1 MAPIPG
7 GTALHL
13 GILFRNNCI
22 HNTVCANENLIHF
35 SGNLQRIMKGI
46 VKARILSLLL
56 LSFFTVGL
64 SARGQ
69 TYRGSIRGTVTDS
82 SQARLSGAIVKL
94 VNLAT
99 GDLRTTASG
108 DDGEFVV
115 SLLPPG
121 SYRLEVEQGAY
132 KKHTQYLLLRVN
144 QELRIDVTLE
154 VGPIAEEVVVTAPQ
168 APLKKDSP
176 AIGTVIENHQITGLP
191 LDGRNFLELSL
202 LVPGAVPAAQG
213 SAGSV
218 RGDFAFNVNGARED
232 SNNFLLDG
240 VYNVDPK
247 LNTFSVKPPADA
259 IREFEVLTS
268 SYDASFGRNAG
279 AQINVVLKSGSNAYH
294 GTAYEFLRNGALDAR
309 NYFALPEEKA
319 PKYQRNQFGFS
330 LGGPVV
336 KNRAFFFA
344 DYEGT
349 RVREGITRVTN
360 VPTLAERMG
369 DFSRSLFR
377 APINPFT
384 QQPFPDNKIPEA
396 FISPIGLAIAA
407 LYPAPNRAA
416 RFQNFVSSPTLRDRD
431 DHFDA
436 RLDYS
441 ISAVSELTFRYSFAD
456 RKLFEPFSGLSFAA
470 VPGFGNEV
478 PRRAQN
484 LMISET
490 HIFSPAFV
498 NEARVAFNRVASAV
512 RQENAGV
519 SINERVGLPELS
531 NNPRDFGL
539 SFITVSGFSRLG
551 HEFNNPQQS
560 AINMFQLLDGAS
572 YARGRH
578 LVKFG
583 FDFRAAQQ
591 NAFRDVQSRGFLTFS
606 DQTPLTGNA
615 LADLLLGLPTLTGGA
630 RLDNQQHLRT
640 ESYNLY
646 INDSFRLRPSLTVSA
661 GLRYEYNSPP
671 VDAQDRAALYDAATR
686 SLVAV
691 GTGGMPR
698 GGYEPDKNN
707 FAPRVGLA
715 WSLGGKGNTV
725 VRAGYG
731 VYYDQ
736 SALAPGEGLYFN
748 APYFDLNLFFSL
760 PGLPLTLNNPFP
772 SQFPFALPD
781 SAFAFERDLRTAYMQ
796 HWSLSVQQ
804 QLGRSRVIEA
814 AYVGSKGTKLL
825 TARDINQPRPSPAPV
840 NPRPVP
846 QFDDITLEEASANSS
861 YNSLQVRFQ
870 QSLDFGL
877 SFLSSYTWSK
887 SIDNASGFFTSAGDP
902 NFPQDSLNT
911 RAERGRS
918 NFDVRHRLSLS
929 YGCDFPFGRGRHML
943 ADDGW
948 LTTALTGWQ
957 TYGIVTLQ
965 SGRPFTVALLPEID
979 NSNTGRSN
987 LGFGANDRPNIV
999 GSPKLENRGPDQW
1012 FATAAFALPPRGS
1025 FGNAGRNI
1033 LDGPAFQNFNAS
1045 LVKNTRLREGMDLQF
1060 RAEAFNLFNHPN
1072 FDLPDNFFGSPTFGQ
1087 ILSAQS
1093 PRHIQFGLKLLF

>member
-1 MAPIPG
+1 MK
-7 GTALHL
+7 
-13 GILFRNNCI
+13 
-22 HNTVCANENLIHF
+22 
-35 SGNLQRIMKGI
+35 SRII
-46 VKARILSLLL
+46 SLLL
-56 LSFFTVGL
+56 LSFLTLEL
-64 SARGQ
+64 SALGQ

-82 SQARLSGAIVKL
+82 SQARLTGALVKV
-94 VNLAT
+94 VNAGT
-99 GDLRTTASG
+99 NDIRTTTSS
-108 DDGEFVV
+108 DDGEFIV

-132 KKHTQYLLLRVN
+132 KKYAQYIELRVN
-144 QELRIDVTLE
+144 QELRINVTLD
-154 VGPIAEEVVVTAPQ
+154 VGSIAEEVVVTAPQ
-168 APLKKDSP
+168 TPLRKDSP

-191 LDGRNFLELSL
+191 LDGRNFLELTL
-202 LVPGAVPAAQG
+202 LVPGAVPAAPG

-218 RGDFAFNVNGARED
+218 RGDFAFSVNGARED

-247 LNTFSVKPPADA
+247 LNTFSVKPPVDA

-279 AQINVVLKSGSNAYH
+279 AQVNVVLKSGSNSYH
-294 GTAYEFLRNGALDAR
+294 GTAYEFFRNGALDAR
-309 NYFALPEEKA
+309 NFFALPEDKA

-330 LGGPVV
+330 FGGPVI
-336 KNRAFFFA
+336 KNRTFFFA

-349 RVREGITRVTN
+349 RAREGVTRVTN
-360 VPTLAERMG
+360 VPTLAERRG
-369 DFSRSLFR
+369 DFSASLFR

-384 QQPFPDNKIPEA
+384 QQPFPGNRIPDV
-396 FISPIGLAIAA
+396 FINPVGLAIAA
-407 LYPAPNRAA
+407 LYPAPNRDVA
-416 RFQNFVSSPTLRDRD
+416 FQNFVSSPTLRDRD

-436 RLDYS
+436 RLDHS
-441 ISAVSELTFRYSFAD
+441 ISNSSELTFRYSFAD
-456 RKLFEPFSGLSFAA
+456 RKLFEPFSGQSFAA
-470 VPGFGNEV
+470 VPGFGNEI

-484 LMISET
+484 FMVSET
-490 HIFSPAFV
+490 HILSPAFV

-512 RQENAGV
+512 LQENAGT
-519 SINERVGLPELS
+519 SINKQVGLPELS

-539 SFITVSGFSRLG
+539 SFITISGFSRLG

-560 AINMFQLLDGAS
+560 ATNTFQLLDNAS
-572 YARGRH
+572 YARSKH

-630 RLDNQQHLRT
+630 RLDNHQHLRT

-646 INDSFRLRPSLTVSA
+646 LNDSFRIRSNLTVSL

-671 VDAQDRAALYDAATR
+671 VDTQDRAALYDPATG
-686 SLVAV
+686 SLVTV

-715 WSLGGKGNTV
+715 WSLGSGGNTV

-760 PGLPLTLNNPFP
+760 PGLPLTLSNPFP
-772 SQFPFALPD
+772 SQFPFPLPD
-781 SAFAFERDLRTAYMQ
+781 SAFAFERHLRTAYMQ
-796 HWSLSVQQ
+796 HWSLSVQR
-804 QLGRSRVIEA
+804 QLGRSRVLEA

-825 TARDINQPRPSPAPV
+825 TARDINQPRPSPAQF
-840 NPRPVP
+840 NPRPMP
-846 QFDDITLEEASANSS
+846 QFDDITLEESSANSS
-861 YNSLQVRFQ
+861 YNSLQIRFQ

-877 SFLSSYTWSK
+877 SLLSSYTWSK

-902 NFPQDSLNT
+902 NFPQDSFNT

-929 YGCDFPFGRGRHML
+929 YAYDFPFGRGRRLL
-943 ADDGW
+943 ANDGW

-957 TYGIVTLQ
+957 TYAIVTLQ

-987 LGFGANDRPNIV
+987 LGFGANDRPNVV
-999 GSPKLENRGPDQW
+999 GSPRLEDRSPNQW
-1012 FATAAFALPPRGS
+1012 FNTAAFALPPRGS
-1025 FGNAGRNI
+1025 FGDAGRNI
-1033 LDGPAFQNFNAS
+1033 LDGPGFQNVNAS
-1045 LVKNTRLREGMDLQF
+1045 LVKNTRLTEGMSLQF